1 MASPFKI
8 HISPQN
14 TGLLKVKQTE
24 EAAEKASSLLQQDL
38 EKHHV
43 FFNEDGFHN
52 HIPHHILALYGT
64 GASASSL
71 QKGYDENTSY
81 QRPAQAPHTEVLTS
95 MFQSWEHAKPFL
107 GKEKHYPDFLRFFQE
122 ELAKFG
128 AAGSNDES
136 WEEHMLQKYIFSST
150 STTPGQGQGEGN
162 VGDDLF
168 LRLFSGLLHPLIQLM
183 YGVEWA
189 QPSIVAEGLAQAAVH
204 GDEIGVYFLE
214 AEKLSRPSISFQPQ
228 DDEERE
234 TPSIISLLEEASN
247 SEKLKKAAG
256 PQNRI
261 QIRDGILKK
270 DDVREEMVR
279 LAAKVRVKP
288 DEKEIERVTVEMF
301 NACLF
306 VASSAALFKE
316 GEKVPKYDFYMI
328 HNVNSSPIFPTLNNK
343 PWLSPQS
350 KARILEWKIRMD
362 LLQYVARGC
371 PPLSVD
377 KISRYQPKP
386 KPQAEGLGS
395 GLELISRLHE
405 LEQDDG
411 HAIKLGRAALICQKE
426 VKKKNPTPELVINTP
441 QLWEKVLH
449 LIVDSVEAPGP
460 TWVRNAGLVG
470 AWEVMSPFF
479 PPLIH
484 SFYSFYFYFFSSY
497 LPRAKVTTY
506 QLPI

>member
-1 MASPFKI
+1 MGSPFKI

-81 QRPAQAPHTEVLTS
+81 QRPAQPPHTEVLTS

-107 GKEKHYPDFLRFFQE
+107 GNEKHYPDFLRFFQE
-122 ELAKFG
+122 ELAKYG
-128 AAGSNDES
+128 AGSNGS
-136 WEEHMLQKYIFSST
+136 WEEHMLQKYIFPST
-150 STTPGQGQGEGN
+150 STTPGQGEGN

-214 AEKLSRPSISFQPQ
+214 AEKLSRSISQE
-228 DDEERE
+228 EERE
-234 TPSIISLLEEASN
+234 TPSIISLLEEAAKN
-247 SEKLKKAAG
+247 EKLANAAG

-316 GEKVPKYDFYMI
+316 GDKVPKYDFYII
-328 HNVNSSPIFPTLNNK
+328 HNVNSSPIFPTLNSK

-386 KPQAEGLGS
+386 KPPQAEQ
-395 GLELISRLHE
+395 GLEEVISRLHD
-405 LEQDDG
+405 LEGDDG
-411 HAIKLGRAALICQKE
+411 HAIKLGRAALICRK
-426 VKKKNPTPELVINTP
+426 VKRKNPPAAALVINTP
-441 QLWEKVLH
+441 ELWEKVLH

-470 AWEVMSPFF
+470 AWEVMF
-479 PPLIH
+479 
-484 SFYSFYFYFFSSY
+484 SF
-497 LPRAKVTTY
+497 L
-506 QLPI
+506 